1 MSRVFFFV
9 IFVTAVILFLG
20 LAQLLLLRHLN
31 RVWWER
37 RWIRRLAWSLP
48 AVGIVFF
55 ILAVVGEYYRWSWL
69 SYSAAPVSAL
79 AVIAEISLM
88 LSLPI
93 SGLIH
98 LIDRLIDRFV
108 RHRLGREKAAPDT
121 NRRLILKGAA
131 AAVPLATIALGF
143 SGVGRAFGSVN
154 IERKV
159 FRFKDLPEDLE
170 GLRILHLSDLHL
182 RHYVTLSDLEP
193 VVLEAGQHAP
203 DLVLVTGDVA
213 DDLGQLPGAIEM
225 IAGLKPRLGA
235 YASLGNH
242 EYFRGVERVRK
253 LFDKSDIPLL
263 VDEGIRIPV
272 GTGALF
278 VGGIDDPVTMRN
290 VDQGFFRVSLG
301 KTLLDRG
308 EDDFTVM
315 MSHRPDAF
323 NEAAAHG
330 VDLTLAGHTH
340 GGQIGLF
347 GRSLL
352 ERSLPDKYLWGHYRN
367 DDSQLYTSCGVGHW
381 FPFRLGCP
389 PEAPVIELRRG
400 EVAS

>member
-9 IFVTAVILFLG
+9 IFVAAVILFLG

-31 RVWWER
+31 RVWWEK

-48 AVGIVFF
+48 IIGIVFF
-55 ILAVVGEYYRWSWL
+55 ILAVMGEYYRISWL
-69 SYSAAPVSAL
+69 AYTSAPVAVL

-88 LSLPI
+88 FSLPV

-98 LIDRLIDRFV
+98 RVDRLIARYI
-108 RHRLGREKAAPDT
+108 RHRDGTKEKVPDPR
-121 NRRLILKGAA
+121 RRLFLKGAA
-131 AAVPLATIALGF
+131 AAVPLATIAVGF
-143 SGVGRAFGSVN
+143 SGVGRAFGSVYV
-154 IERKV
+154 ERKILS
-159 FRFKDLPEDLE
+159 FQNLPSSLE
-170 GLRILHLSDLHL
+170 GLRILHLSDIHL
-182 RHYVTLSDLEP
+182 RHYVTLTDLEDVMVAAEP
-193 VVLEAGQHAP
+193 HSP

-213 DDLGQLPGAIEM
+213 DDLGQLPEAIRM
-225 IAGLKPRLGA
+225 ISALKPRLGT

-253 LFDKSDIPLL
+253 IFDQSDVLLFIDAG
-263 VDEGIRIPV
+263 VRIPV
-272 GTGALF
+272 GDSSLF
-278 VGGIDDPVTMRN
+278 VGGIDDPVSMHN
-290 VDQGFFRVSLG
+290 VGEEFFRDSLG
-301 KTLLDRG
+301 KALIDRG
-308 EDDFTVM
+308 ETDFTVM

-323 NEAAAHG
+323 KTAPAYS

-352 ERSLPDKYLWGHYRN
+352 ERSLPEKYLWGHYEDQGR
-367 DDSQLYTSCGVGHW
+367 QLYTSCGVGHW

-389 PEAPVIELRRG
+389 PEAPVIELRR
-400 EVAS
+400 A

>member
-9 IFVTAVILFLG
+9 IFVAAVILFFG

-37 RWIRRLAWSLP
+37 RWLRRLAWSLP
-48 AVGIVFF
+48 TIGIIFF
-55 ILAVVGEYYRWSWL
+55 VLAVIGEYYRAGWL
-69 SYSAAPVSAL
+69 AFISAPVAAL

-98 LIDRLIDRFV
+98 LVDRLITRYIRRRNTV
-108 RHRLGREKAAPDT
+108 ESTAPDT
-121 NRRLILKGAA
+121 GRRLFLKGAA
-131 AAVPLATIALGF
+131 AAVPLATMAVGF
-143 SGVGRAFGSVN
+143 SGVGRAFGSVRV
-154 IERKV
+154 ERKIL
-159 FRFKDLPEDLE
+159 RFKNLPGGLD
-170 GLRILHLSDLHL
+170 GLRLLHLSDMHL
-182 RHYVTLSDLEP
+182 RHYVTLADLEEVMIRAEP
-193 VVLEAGQHAP
+193 HSP

-213 DDLGQLPGAIEM
+213 DDLGQLPDALRM
-225 IAGLKPRLGA
+225 IAALKPRLGA

-242 EYFRGVERVRK
+242 EYFRGVQRVRAI
-253 LFDKSDIPLL
+253 FDRSEIPLL
-263 VDEGIRIPV
+263 IDEGVRLPV
-272 GTGALF
+272 RDGSLF
-278 VGGIDDPVTMRN
+278 VGGIDDPVTMHN
-290 VDQGFFRVSLG
+290 VGDEFFRAALG
-301 KTLLDRG
+301 KALLGRG
-308 EDDFTVM
+308 ENDFTVM

-323 NEAAAHG
+323 RTAAALS

-352 ERSLPDKYLWGHYRN
+352 ERSLPEKYLWGHYE
-367 DDSQLYTSCGVGHW
+367 DGSGQLYTSCGVGHW

-389 PEAPVIELRRG
+389 PEAPVIELRL
-400 EVAS
+400 A